1 MNKVDVSY
9 RGQPLGTL
17 AVVRGGIFFEY
28 APAFLATGHELSPL
42 ALPLGSGV
50 RARDTAPTLRLHGLF
65 EDSLPDSWGTRVMD
79 DWFRQQGVA
88 PHRVDPL
95 MRLSFIGRRGFG
107 ALEYAPAQ
115 PVEAARGTLDTIYAA
130 SAQMA
135 AGASTDLALL
145 AEVGTSPGGARPKAA
160 LWFDAEL
167 RALAHDGDAA
177 HPHAWLVKFDTTAE
191 HTLGRVE
198 YAYALLA
205 RAAGLE
211 MPETRLLT
219 TEHADGPRAH
229 FAVRRFDRIGA
240 ERVHYHSLSGL
251 CQMPGGDLD
260 YQTLL
265 RVARRITRDHGEVRK
280 AFRRAVFN
288 VLASNRDDHGKNHG
302 FLYDDAQRQWRLS
315 PAFDLTFVGAGQLRE
330 RGMAV
335 LGERSRVGVPHLE
348 QLAADEG
355 IERADCRA
363 VLDEVCTAL
372 ARWPEFAA
380 AAGLPERETSEIG
393 AALQVPRSA

>member
-1 MNKVDVSY
+1 MNKIEVFF

-50 RARDTAPTLRLHGLF
+50 RARDTTPTLRLHGLF

-79 DWFRQQGVA
+79 DWFRQQGVPA
-88 PHRVDPL
+88 YRVDPL

-107 ALEYAPAQ
+107 ALEYAPAGN
-115 PVEAARGTLDTIYAA
+115 VEAARGTLDSIYAA
-130 SAQMA
+130 SAQLA
-135 AGASTDLALL
+135 QGASADLALL
-145 AEVGTSPGGARPKAA
+145 ADVGSSPGGARPKAA

-167 RALAHDGDAA
+167 RSLAHDHDAA

-191 HTLGRVE
+191 RILGRVE
-198 YAYALLA
+198 YAYSLLA

-219 TEHADGPRAH
+219 TEHPTGPRAH
-229 FAVRRFDRIGA
+229 FAVRRFDRAGA
-240 ERVHYHSLSGL
+240 ERVHYHSFAGL

-302 FLYDDAQRQWRLS
+302 FLYADAQRQWRLS
-315 PAFDLTFVGAGQLRE
+315 PAFDLTFVGAGQVRE

-335 LGERSRVGVPHLE
+335 LGERSCAGLPHLE
-348 QLAADEG
+348 KLAAGEG
-355 IERADCRA
+355 IDRADCRA
-363 VLDEVCTAL
+363 IVDEVRAAL
-372 ARWPEFAA
+372 ARWSEFAA
-380 AAGLPERETSEIG
+380 AAGLPEQEAAEIG
-393 AALQVPRSA
+393 AALQLA

>member
-1 MNKVDVSY
+1 MNKVAVFY
-9 RGQPLGTL
+9 RGQSLGTL

-28 APAFLATGHELSPL
+28 TSAFLATGHELSPL

-50 RARDTAPTLRLHGLF
+50 RARDTTPTLRLHGLF

-79 DWFRQQGVA
+79 DWFRQQGVT
-88 PHRVDPL
+88 PHLVDPL

-107 ALEYAPAQ
+107 ALEYAPAKS
-115 PVEAARGTLDTIYAA
+115 VDTARGTLDTIYTA

-135 AGASTDLALL
+135 EGARTDLALL
-145 AEVGTSPGGARPKAA
+145 ADVGTSPGGARPKAA
-160 LWFDAEL
+160 LWFAPDL
-167 RALAHDGDAA
+167 HSLAHEHDAA
-177 HPHAWLVKFDTTAE
+177 HPHAWLVKFDTTSE
-191 HTLGRVE
+191 RTLGRVE
-198 YAYALLA
+198 YAYSLLA

-211 MPETRLLT
+211 MPETRLLA
-219 TEHADGPRAH
+219 TEHGDGRRAH
-229 FAVRRFDRIGA
+229 FAVRRFDRSGA
-240 ERVHYHSLSGL
+240 ARVHYHSLAGL

-302 FLYDDAQRQWRLS
+302 FLYDDTQRQWRLS

-330 RGMAV
+330 RGLAV
-335 LGERSRVGVPHLE
+335 LGERSRAGLPELE
-348 QLAADEG
+348 RLAASEG
-355 IERADCRA
+355 IERADCREIVDA
-363 VLDEVCTAL
+363 VRAAL

-380 AAGLPERETSEIG
+380 AAGLPERESAEIG
-393 AALQVPRSA
+393 AVIQGPQAG